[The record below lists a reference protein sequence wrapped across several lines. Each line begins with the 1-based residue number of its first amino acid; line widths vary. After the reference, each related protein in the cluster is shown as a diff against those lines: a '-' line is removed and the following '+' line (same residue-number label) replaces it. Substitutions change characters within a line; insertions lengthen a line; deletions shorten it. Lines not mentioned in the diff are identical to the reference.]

1 MEIESK
7 EAEKA
12 PQAKPKGPSKKL
24 LLVAV
29 AATLVVVL
37 LGIAF
42 VTVFLLTHRSVP
54 KVPKVIDHAEHSLM
68 VPMREYVVNLLDY
81 GGRRYLK
88 VSLELEFEPEGGK
101 LPKAKKGG
109 HGGESTGP
117 EIPEEIKKKE
127 TILRNYIINVL
138 SSSSFNDIKTIEGK
152 NLLQKAII
160 LKCNMVLKSGKVLN
174 VYFNDFIIQ

>member
-1 MEIESK
+1 
-7 EAEKA
+7 
-12 PQAKPKGPSKKL
+12 
-24 LLVAV
+24 
-29 AATLVVVL
+29 
-37 LGIAF
+37 
-42 VTVFLLTHRSVP
+42 
-54 KVPKVIDHAEHSLM
+54 
-68 VPMREYVVNLLDY
+68 
-81 GGRRYLK
+81 
-88 VSLELEFEPEGGK
+88 
-101 LPKAKKGG
+101 
-109 HGGESTGP
+109 P